1 MRHLRR
7 FLYGVLSLALAY
19 HRKSLNM
26 ARSPRTFTPK
36 KAGEAIGA
44 SADTIRRYCQLYR
57 RHLSDGAT
65 PSPGKARVL
74 TAVDVYLLK
83 LAKQATE
90 AGSTVEEVD
99 TLLASVALPE
109 DLVAGE
115 EGEGETHEGD
125 AQLAPAGEAVS
136 ESALALLRQLAT
148 TLDRLEA
155 RDRRFDQL
163 AQEIA
168 DLRRVIESP
177 PAAPTVETVETPKPA
192 APAWSPYL
200 PYVAA
205 VGVVVLAILAI
216 ALVVALLR

>member
-1 MRHLRR
+1 
-7 FLYGVLSLALAY
+7 
-19 HRKSLNM
+19 M

-36 KAGEAIGA
+36 KAGEEIGA

-65 PSPGKARVL
+65 PEAGKSRVL

-99 TLLASVALPE
+99 TLLTSVALPE

-115 EGEGETHEGD
+115 EAGEGEGET
-125 AQLAPAGEAVS
+125 LPATTGETVS
-136 ESALALLRQLAT
+136 DSALALLRQLAT

-177 PAAPTVETVETPKPA
+177 PATSSPAPTVETPQPRPA
-192 APAWSPYL
+192 WLTWSPYA
-200 PYVAA
+200 PYVVA
-205 VGVVVLAILAI
+205 VAVVVFAILAI
-216 ALVVALLR
+216 ALVVALLT

>member
-1 MRHLRR
+1 
-7 FLYGVLSLALAY
+7 
-19 HRKSLNM
+19 M

-36 KAGEAIGA
+36 KAGEEIGA

-57 RHLSDGAT
+57 RHLSEGAT
-65 PSPGKARVL
+65 PEAGKSRVL
-74 TAVDVYLLK
+74 TSVDVYLLK

-99 TLLASVALPE
+99 TLLASVAFPE
-109 DLVAGE
+109 DLVAGDNE
-115 EGEGETHEGD
+115 DSEGET
-125 AQLAPAGEAVS
+125 LPATTGETGS
-136 ESALALLRQLAT
+136 DSALALLRQLAA

-177 PAAPTVETVETPKPA
+177 PVASSPTPTVETPKASPTFWSA
-192 APAWSPYL
+192 YAPYM
-200 PYVAA
+200 VAVA
-205 VGVVVLAILAI
+205 VVVFVILSI
-216 ALVVALLR
+216 SLVVALLR

>member
-1 MRHLRR
+1 
-7 FLYGVLSLALAY
+7 
-19 HRKSLNM
+19 M

-36 KAGEAIGA
+36 KAGEEIGA

-65 PSPGKARVL
+65 PEAGRPRLL
-74 TAVDVYLLK
+74 TAIDIYLLR

-99 TLLASVALPE
+99 SLLASVALPE

-115 EGEGETHEGD
+115 EAVEGGDQVET
-125 AQLAPAGEAVS
+125 LPATTGEAVS
-136 ESALALLRQLAT
+136 DSALALLRQLAT

-168 DLRRVIESP
+168 DLRRVIESQT
-177 PAAPTVETVETPKPA
+177 PATSSPTPISESQPRPA
-192 APAWSPYL
+192 WLVWSPYA
-200 PYVAA
+200 PYVIA
-205 VGVVVLAILAI
+205 VAVVVLAILVI
-216 ALVVALLR
+216 ALIVALLT

>member
-1 MRHLRR
+1 
-7 FLYGVLSLALAY
+7 
-19 HRKSLNM
+19 M

-36 KAGEAIGA
+36 KAGEEIGA

-57 RHLSDGAT
+57 RHLSEGAT

-74 TAVDVYLLK
+74 TAIDVYLLK

-115 EGEGETHEGD
+115 EGEGETRDGE
-125 AQLAPAGEAVS
+125 AQLAQVGEAPEAV
-136 ESALALLRQLAT
+136 ALLRQMAATLERLAT
-148 TLDRLEA
+148 QGDRLTSLEDQVVTKEA
-155 RDRRFDQL
+155 RL
-163 AQEIA
+163 VTLEGELA
-168 DLRRVIESP
+168 DLRRAVEVAISSP
-177 PAAPTVETVETPKPA
+177 PAAPAAVETPKSA

-205 VGVVVLAILAI
+205 VAVVVLAILAI

>member
-1 MRHLRR
+1 
-7 FLYGVLSLALAY
+7 
-19 HRKSLNM
+19 M

-36 KAGEAIGA
+36 KAGEEINA

-57 RHLSDGAT
+57 RHLSEGAT
-65 PSPGKARVL
+65 PEAGKPRLL
-74 TAVDVYLLK
+74 TSVDIYLLR
-83 LAKQATE
+83 LAKQSTE

-115 EGEGETHEGD
+115 EAGEGYEGET
-125 AQLAPAGEAVS
+125 LPATTSETVS
-136 ESALALLRQLAT
+136 DSALALLRQLAA

-177 PAAPTVETVETPKPA
+177 PVASSPAPTVESQPRPA
-192 APAWSPYL
+192 WLTWSPYA
-200 PYVAA
+200 PYVVA
-205 VGVVVLAILAI
+205 VAVVVFTILAI
-216 ALVVALLR
+216 ALVVALLT

>member
-1 MRHLRR
+1 
-7 FLYGVLSLALAY
+7 LS
-19 HRKSLNM
+19 
-26 ARSPRTFTPK
+26 
-36 KAGEAIGA
+36 E
-44 SADTIRRYCQLYR
+44 
-57 RHLSDGAT
+57 GAT

-74 TAVDVYLLK
+74 TAIDVYLLK

-115 EGEGETHEGD
+115 EGEGETHDGE

-177 PAAPTVETVETPKPA
+177 PAPPTVETPKPA
-192 APAWSPYL
+192 TFWSAYA
-200 PYVAA
+200 PYVVA
-205 VGVVVLAILAI
+205 VAVVAFVILAI

>member
-1 MRHLRR
+1 
-7 FLYGVLSLALAY
+7 
-19 HRKSLNM
+19 M

-36 KAGEAIGA
+36 KAGEEIGA

-57 RHLSDGAT
+57 RHLSEGAT
-65 PSPGKARVL
+65 PSPGKSRLL

-109 DLVAGE
+109 SLVAGE
-115 EGEGETHEGD
+115 EAVEGEEGET
-125 AQLAPAGEAVS
+125 LPATTGEVAS

-168 DLRRVIESP
+168 DLRRVIESQP
-177 PAAPTVETVETPKPA
+177 STSSPAPTVETPQPSPA
-192 APAWSPYL
+192 TFWSAYA
-200 PYVAA
+200 PYVIA
-205 VGVVVLAILAI
+205 VGAVVLAILSI

>member
-1 MRHLRR
+1 
-7 FLYGVLSLALAY
+7 
-19 HRKSLNM
+19 M

-36 KAGEAIGA
+36 KAGEEIGA

-57 RHLSDGAT
+57 RHLSEGAT
-65 PSPGKARVL
+65 PSPGKSRLL
-74 TAVDVYLLK
+74 TAVDVYLLR

-115 EGEGETHEGD
+115 EAVEGEGET
-125 AQLAPAGEAVS
+125 LPATIGETVSDSAV
-136 ESALALLRQLAT
+136 ALLRQLAT

-177 PAAPTVETVETPKPA
+177 PATSSPAPTVETPQPSPA
-192 APAWSPYL
+192 TFWSAYA
-200 PYVAA
+200 PYVVA
-205 VGVVVLAILAI
+205 VVAVVLAILVI